1 MFFCTSSLYL
11 FQKRSLTV
19 MAKIPL
25 PGSERSLPSGAKSV
39 GRAAPAEQL
48 EVTVVMRRSADQEL
62 CDIVDKQC
70 AGAAVAA
77 HLSRE
82 EFAQKFSASPQDI
95 AKVTAFARD
104 HGLQVVREDPACST
118 VTLSG
123 SVAQF
128 NQVFDVDLQR
138 YESHL
143 GSYRGR
149 TGAVHIPAELQDIVT
164 AVVGLDNRPQARPL
178 FRLQPPFRFAPH
190 NAATAS
196 FLPTQFASLYDFPD
210 NLGAGQCIAIIELG
224 GGYRDADQQAYFSKL
239 GIALPKIT
247 AVTVNGPGNQ
257 PSGDANGADGEVVL
271 DIQIAGALAPEA
283 HIVVYFSTNT
293 DAGFLNALNSA
304 VHDNV
309 NRPSVVSISWGSAE
323 PRWTQQAMQ
332 SFNAALQAAAAMG
345 VTVCV
350 ASGDSGSSDGV
361 AGGNHVDF
369 PASSPYVLACG
380 GTRLQAAGQAIESE
394 VVWNGGTQGG
404 AGGGGVSTVFA
415 LPAWQKSLVLTGS
428 DGKHQPL
435 AKRGVPDV
443 AGNADPVTG
452 YQVYIDGADAVV
464 GGTSAVAPLWAA
476 LLARINTAKGSAVGF
491 VNPKLYQQQ
500 AAFHDVTQGN
510 NGYFAAAPGWDA
522 CTGLG
527 SPDGKKLASVL

>member
-1 MFFCTSSLYL
+1 
-11 FQKRSLTV
+11 

-25 PGSERSLPSGAKSV
+25 PGSERSLPAGAKSV
-39 GRAAPAEQL
+39 GSAAPAEQL
-48 EVTVVMRRSADQEL
+48 EVTIVMRRSADQEL

-70 AGAAVAA
+70 AGEAVAA

-82 EFAQKFSASPQDI
+82 EFARKFSASPQDV

-138 YESHL
+138 YESRL
-143 GSYRGR
+143 GNYRGR

-190 NAATAS
+190 NVATAS

-224 GGYRDADQQAYFSKL
+224 GGYRDADQRDYFSKL

-309 NRPSVVSISWGSAE
+309 NKPSIVSISWGSAE

-394 VVWNGGTQGG
+394 VVWNDGTQGG

-415 LPAWQKSLVLTGS
+415 LPAWQKSLVLAGS

-476 LLARINTAKGSAVGF
+476 LLARINTVKGSAVGF